1 MPSKNPSKS
10 KATVKSKAKSKAR
23 PKAAL
28 PKPHVTLDMTGLA
41 CPGPL
46 LGAKRVL
53 DELLA
58 GEVMLLVSDC
68 PATRDDL
75 LSWPKYTDVE
85 VLKTTKRTGGG
96 TGYYIRKGKTRQV
109 SPNAVLDMR
118 GSTCPG
124 PIIEAKKLLGG
135 MRKGEVLRL
144 LSDCS
149 GIRSDL
155 RSWAKATGHALV
167 DAREVSPGEYQ
178 FQIRKG

>member
-1 MPSKNPSKS
+1 MPSKPPSRSPSKH
-10 KATVKSKAKSKAR
+10 APRT
-23 PKAAL
+23 AL

-46 LGAKRVL
+46 LGTKRVL

-58 GEVMLLVSDC
+58 GEVMLIVSDC

-85 VLKTTKRTGGG
+85 ILKSTKRPRGG
-96 TGYYIRKGKTRQV
+96 TGYYIRKGKTRLV

-124 PIIEAKKLLGG
+124 PIVEAKKLLGG
-135 MRKGEVLRL
+135 MHKGEVLRL

-155 RSWAKATGHALV
+155 RSWAKATGHGLL
-167 DAREVSPGEYQ
+167 DAREIAPGEYQ
-178 FQIRKG
+178 FHIRKG